1 MYQVLYLGDIWNY
14 IMENFPNEYNLTSK
28 SFAKNNLC
36 KNYTQKKSNNISIK
50 WLVIRFVNEKNE
62 WREGGVKSP
71 F

>member
-36 KNYTQKKSNNISIK
+36 KNYTKKKIQQYKYQMARDQICK
-50 WLVIRFVNEKNE
+50 W
-62 WREGGVKSP
+62 
-71 F
+71 